1 MKLCE
6 KGLNQTCFKIHWRY
20 HWNHKQQR
28 SLSHHHHLKKKR
40 FLFGSYWLFYTQ
52 VSTIDSWNNVTY
64 RQILTGS
71 WKQKKMA
78 SFVLFSIY
86 FFLKYLH
93 FYPCG
98 VGKSMIIMI
107 DIVKKCI
114 IVHKL
119 KHIGNQNVV
128 PLYNEKL
135 ENKIFGLS
143 LNWYCKLYNQWNFT

>member
-1 MKLCE
+1 MSPTGKYLLAVE
-6 KGLNQTCFKIHWRY
+6 
-20 HWNHKQQR
+20 
-28 SLSHHHHLKKKR
+28 SKKR
-40 FLFGSYWLFYTQ
+40 WHLSFCFLY
-52 VSTIDSWNNVTY
+52 I
-64 RQILTGS
+64 
-71 WKQKKMA
+71 
-78 SFVLFSIY
+78 SFSNTCIY
-86 FFLKYLH
+86 L
-93 FYPCG
+93 CG

-143 LNWYCKLYNQWNFT
+143 LNWYCKLYNQ